1 MAELTKTQE
10 RKKAEL
16 EALIPKRKE
25 LTLFQYQE
33 ECLNAIK
40 MQPEGSRSLVVMA
53 TGLGKTGTFTHIPTD
68 GRVLIVSKGTEIVLN
83 PLQYYPKDFP
93 VGLEM
98 DTFHAQRD
106 FPDVQVVSASIDS
119 IADRLE
125 DYDPKHFRTIII
137 DEAHHSTAPTYK
149 AVIDYFKPEHL
160 IGFTATPNRSDGVRL
175 DTVYNNIIFERDLRW
190 AIQNEK
196 LCDIVLQKVA
206 LENVDLRNVRA
217 VKSDNSVVADFAQVE
232 LEKAMAKCA
241 PVVARIY
248 KEYAFGPTVINVA
261 GVRIAYEVADL
272 ITGAVA
278 VTGQMSMSER
288 NMILE
293 AFREGKIPCLVN
305 VDVLKEGVDLPNIQT
320 IIMCRPTLS
329 SLLYTQQV
337 GRGLRL
343 YPGKK
348 YLNLIECE
356 GIMGDNVTLC
366 SAPCLFGI
374 DLSLIPKDQQRR
386 FNNKSLSEI
395 SRIVQVIMDEPKNW
409 LFSSRNSQIWA
420 DTNGYD
426 IHDVNWLLMPDGHL
440 ELTFP
445 KRLVKKGEHTEGE
458 KKRYSNEQY
467 RMVVPAPDT
476 LGRVVIGHTRMPLQI
491 ALDLAREEL
500 DRNYGE
506 QAILWDKVKIKRW
519 ANKPVTENQKKL
531 IKSVIPDTN
540 FTDMTSFQASTLI
553 SKIKRQSNTESEEK
567 ICKIY
572 PVDPDSPPPHFKST
586 ERSSLDKKP
595 FLIYD
600 YDPGKEYVLDAK
612 RERLIREFTTW
623 VVEKIWLTYEQCNKN
638 IEALIK
644 ILNRVRRDK
653 DMAKPFITQVEP
665 KYKYLCALNGSP
677 VSRSEL
683 IKILAERADT
693 IIPAIIQARI
703 IEGKENLAAIVRT
716 KPDIEQAPL
725 NALKYQFPTTRE
737 KLLRK
742 FHTVNK
748 LPKTASELKEADKER
763 WLKQQQK
770 KNAKTIKSQ

>member
-1 MAELTKTQE
+1 MAALTKAQE
-10 RKKAEL
+10 RKRAEL
-16 EALIPKRKE
+16 EELIPARKT
-25 LTLFQYQE
+25 LTLFQHQE

-40 MQPEGSRSLVVMA
+40 MQPKGSRSLVVMA

-68 GRVLIVSKGTEIVLN
+68 GRILIVSSGTEIVLN
-83 PLQYYPKDFP
+83 PLQYYPVGFP
-93 VGLEM
+93 VGVEM
-98 DTFHAQRD
+98 DKFRAQSA
-106 FPDVQVVSASIDS
+106 FPDAQVVSASVQS
-119 IADRLE
+119 LVNRLK

-149 AVIDYFKPEHL
+149 AVIDYFKPYHL

-190 AIQNEK
+190 AIQNGK
-196 LCDIVLQKVA
+196 LCDIVLQKVM

-217 VKSDNSVVADFAQVE
+217 VKSDNSIVADFAQGE

-272 ITGAVA
+272 IPGAVA
-278 VTGQMSMSER
+278 ITGQMSTSER
-288 NMILE
+288 NLILQ
-293 AFREGKIPCLVN
+293 AFQNGDIPCLVN

-374 DLSLIPKDQQRR
+374 DLSLIPKDEQRR
-386 FNNKSLSEI
+386 FSNKSLSEI

-409 LFSSRNSQIWA
+409 LFSSRNSQAWA

-426 IHDVNWLLMPDGHL
+426 IHDVNWLLMPDGHF

-445 KRLVKKGEHTEGE
+445 KQMVKRGVQTEGE
-458 KKRYSNEQY
+458 SRRPSNEQY
-467 RMVVPAPDT
+467 RMALPAPDT

-500 DRNYGE
+500 DRNYEE
-506 QAILWDKVKIKRW
+506 QAILWDKVKIKKW

-531 IKSVIPDTN
+531 IKSVIPDTD

-553 SKIKRQSNTESEEK
+553 SKIKRQNSTDDEEG
-567 ICKIY
+567 IYKIY
-572 PVDPDSPPPHFKST
+572 PVDPENPPSHFKSI
-586 ERSSLDKKP
+586 EKSSLDKKP

-600 YDPGKEYVLDAK
+600 YDPGRGYVLDAK

-623 VVEKIWLTYEQCNKN
+623 VVEKIWLTYKQCDEN
-638 IEALIK
+638 IEVLIK
-644 ILNRVRRDK
+644 VLNRVRRDK
-653 DMAKPFITQVEP
+653 DMAKPFITQIKP

-683 IKILAERADT
+683 LKILAERADT

-703 IEGKENLAAIVRT
+703 LEGKEELAAIVRT

-737 KLLRK
+737 KLLK
-742 FHTVNK
+742 NFHSINK
-748 LPKTASELKEADKER
+748 LPKLASELKAADKAR
-763 WLKQQQK
+763 WVKKQQAKAK
-770 KNAKTIKSQ
+770 KKT